1 MFIAWGE
8 GGRGVQRGCLGIP
21 TPYSSDSWD
30 FSLFVWHRHS
40 CIDRIAYYYSTSFS
54 VLPWVEGTGR
64 ERERGRERR
73 GEGEKKG
80 KGEGN
85 RKEDGKKPRRGR
97 ERDAG
102 EGKGKAERRGR
113 ERELVENKF
122 QTLLLKITG
131 PPSWINGKT
140 QGIER
145 GIVTGNFLAHDQSD
159 PAH

>member
-1 MFIAWGE
+1 MGSPHPTHPIRGIFHYLSDTNILASTGMRVTIQLAFLCYREWRGRE
-8 GGRGVQRGCLGIP
+8 GKGGGRG
-21 TPYSSDSWD
+21 
-30 FSLFVWHRHS
+30 
-40 CIDRIAYYYSTSFS
+40 
-54 VLPWVEGTGR
+54 E
-64 ERERGRERR
+64 ERR

-131 PPSWINGKT
+131 SPS
-140 QGIER
+140 
-145 GIVTGNFLAHDQSD
+145 
-159 PAH
+159 

>member
-1 MFIAWGE
+1 MGSPHPTHPIRGIFHYLSDTNILASTGLRVTIQLAFLCYREWRGRE
-8 GGRGVQRGCLGIP
+8 GKGKGGGRG
-21 TPYSSDSWD
+21 
-30 FSLFVWHRHS
+30 
-40 CIDRIAYYYSTSFS
+40 
-54 VLPWVEGTGR
+54 E
-64 ERERGRERR
+64 ERR

-97 ERDAG
+97 ERDEG

-131 PPSWINGKT
+131 SPS
-140 QGIER
+140 
-145 GIVTGNFLAHDQSD
+145 
-159 PAH
+159 